1 MTLTLAPKVN
11 ISQLTNMMKNL
22 LDLLDL
28 DTEDEYGILRPNDY
42 AFKMAMNL
50 IIDTYTMMGDEFPQG
65 SSSTDDQGGIRIN
78 WKNSQK
84 DCRVC
89 LFCPSNPEQKSY
101 IYYQKNED
109 YNTVEDVSS
118 LTLFQWLIWYN
129 QQ

>member
-1 MTLTLAPKVN
+1 MQRNLVSDFPIHCTSSWVEQLYHNDRNLAKNNIMTLTLAPKVN

-78 WKNSQK
+78 
-84 DCRVC
+84 
-89 LFCPSNPEQKSY
+89 
-101 IYYQKNED
+101 
-109 YNTVEDVSS
+109 
-118 LTLFQWLIWYN
+118 
-129 QQ
+129 